1 MKPTAVLANPH
12 FDQAIVI
19 VGPTASGKTSLA
31 IKLASKYNGEIISA
45 DSRAVYKYMD
55 IGTAKPSLSEQ
66 TKVKH
71 WGIDLIEPDQ
81 SFTAYDFQQYA
92 IKKIN
97 DIKNR
102 GKIPFIVGGS
112 GLYINSIIYG
122 YSFNPKSD
130 KYQRQQLNNM
140 AVTELQDYCK
150 KNNISLPSNSSN
162 KRYLIRTIET
172 EGVVKNNR
180 ENLLP
185 GFIVVGI
192 TTDKKTLLDRINK
205 RTNQMFSSNI
215 VKETSFLI
223 NKYGKNLES
232 MKANI
237 YRVIDDWQK
246 GTTTQEQA
254 MQKNITLDWQLAKRQ
269 LTWLKRNPKIKWL
282 SLLDAEKYI
291 SGLLH

>member
-130 KYQRQQLNNM
+130 KYQRQQLNSM
-140 AVTELQDYCK
+140 ATTELQDYCK

-162 KRYLIRTIET
+162 KRHLIRAIET
-172 EGVVKNNR
+172 KGVVKNNR

-192 TTDKKTLLDRINK
+192 TTDKKTLVDRINK